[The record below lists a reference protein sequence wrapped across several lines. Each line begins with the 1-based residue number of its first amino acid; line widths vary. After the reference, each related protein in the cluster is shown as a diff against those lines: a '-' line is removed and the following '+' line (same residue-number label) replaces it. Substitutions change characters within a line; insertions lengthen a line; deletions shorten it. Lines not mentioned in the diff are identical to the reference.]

1 MAGIKMSERNM
12 SEFEKDVRKSL
23 IDRGMSMTDLARAL
37 SISNAYVYDIMSGR
51 RNANDMKQKMIHFLG
66 LDGDK
71 YV

>member
-1 MAGIKMSERNM
+1 MSERNM
-12 SEFEKDVRKSL
+12 SEFEKDVRRSL

-51 RNANDMKQKMIHFLG
+51 RNANDMKQKMIYFLG
-66 LDGDK
+66 LDGGK

>member
-1 MAGIKMSERNM
+1 MSERNM

-23 IDRGMSMTDLARAL
+23 IDRGMSMTDLASAL

-51 RNANDMKQKMIHFLG
+51 RNANSMKQKMIHFLG

>member
-1 MAGIKMSERNM
+1 MSERNM

-51 RNANDMKQKMIHFLG
+51 RNANDMKQKMIHFLEM
-66 LDGDK
+66 DGGK